1 MAVETIEDLC
11 EKARQSVMQ
20 GDHEEAQKLYKQA
33 LSQQA
38 DASDALYG
46 LGTVAFMQK
55 DLDAAIDY
63 FQQVL
68 QFEPRRAS
76 VHINLGAIF
85 NRQGKME
92 KAIESLRRGIQLDP
106 HRAEGYYNLGLVYKS
121 KGDTNLAVQAYREA
135 IRLNP
140 RMADAHLNLANILR
154 DRHEYVQARTSYQ
167 QALQLQPDWE
177 PAVKGLARV
186 EAGEQTA
193 KRAAAKT
200 PTAVPVVSGAG
211 DDRADDTAIDYERT
225 VDPKDHGDYLTFLHR
240 TAIETEGQALQCVQ
254 QLLEEI
260 EPAVKELSSVLLV
273 HEGLA
278 LALDLDQ
285 SLARFEQVIEKF
297 AVTYKSV
304 NTNLDR
310 LRDKTQKLLHK

>member
-11 EKARQSVMQ
+11 EKARQAIVQ
-20 GDHEEAQKLYKQA
+20 GGYEEARQFYGQA
-33 LSQQA
+33 LSQQGDCA
-38 DASDALYG
+38 DALYG

-55 DLDAAIDY
+55 DLDGAIDY
-63 FQQVL
+63 FNQVL

-76 VHINLGAIF
+76 VHINLGAVF
-85 NRQGKME
+85 NRQGKLD
-92 KAIESLRRGIQLDP
+92 KAVESLRRGIQLDP
-106 HRAEGYYNLGLVYKS
+106 HRAEGYYNLGLVYKA
-121 KGDTNLAVQAYREA
+121 KGDTNLAVQAYRET

-154 DRHEYVQARTSYQ
+154 DRHEYAHARTHYQ

-177 PAVKGLARV
+177 PAIKGLARV
-186 EAGEQTA
+186 AAGEETQ

-200 PTAVPVVSGAG
+200 PTAIPVQPGKAG
-211 DDRADDTAIDYERT
+211 DLADDTAIDHERQ
-225 VDPKDHGDYLTFLHR
+225 VDPNEHGDYLTFLHR
-240 TAIETEGQALQCVQ
+240 TAIETEGQTLQCMQ

-278 LALDLDQ
+278 LALDLEQ
-285 SLARFEQVIEKF
+285 SLHKFEQATEKF
-297 AVTYKSV
+297 ATTYKGV
-304 NTNLDR
+304 HANLDR
-310 LRDKTQKLLHK
+310 LREKTHKLLHK